1 MAALLEENEH
11 IFQRNHNNN
20 IKGLGLLP
28 RSCDACRAAAALLY
42 CRAHAAFFCGG
53 CDCAVAGNRHERVWI
68 CDVCEQ
74 TPAVVTCK
82 ADAAALC
89 AACDADIH
97 SANRLAHRHHR
108 LPVVPFVESF
118 AYAVARPSVAFVD
131 PSVAEE
137 DDDHD
142 SWLIQSPSSGV
153 FMADFLCCDSDLL
166 DFGFNSESNNLEKGN
181 LQFCADVSRSFE
193 NCFDIDF
200 SQPDKHHNLHS
211 NGQLFSSF
219 NYSASH
225 SASSSEIGVVPDGNG
240 TSMSEVSYTFTK
252 SPTTPGTGDVVD
264 GGSSEA
270 DGAPAMDRKAR
281 VLRYR
286 EKRKNRKFQK
296 TIRYASRKAYAETR
310 PRIKG
315 RFTKRSESNE
325 TSEID
330 QIHGFGPGSNGSL
343 IDHGGGY
350 DVVRRMLESQWE
362 YAPSGLMEPM
372 RVRGVFGKQF

>member
-1 MAALLEENEH
+1 M
-11 IFQRNHNNN
+11 
-20 IKGLGLLP
+20 
-28 RSCDACRAAAALLY
+28 
-42 CRAHAAFFCGG
+42 
-53 CDCAVAGNRHERVWI
+53 

-118 AYAVARPSVAFVD
+118 ADAVVRSSAAFVD

-137 DDDHD
+137 DDDPD
-142 SWLIQSPSSGV
+142 SWLPSSRV
-153 FMADFLCCDSDLL
+153 FTSDFLCCDSDLL
-166 DFGFNSESNNLEKGN
+166 DFGFNSQSNNNLEKGN
-181 LQFCADVSRSFE
+181 LKFCADVNRSFE

-200 SQPDKHHNLHS
+200 CQPDKHHNLHS
-211 NGQLFSSF
+211 DEQLFSSF
-219 NYSASH
+219 NYSANH

-240 TSMSEVSYTFTK
+240 TSMSEVSYAFTK
-252 SPTTPGTGDVVD
+252 SPTTPRIGDVAD

-270 DGAPAMDRKAR
+270 NGAPAMDRKAR

-310 PRIKG
+310 PRIQG

-325 TSEID
+325 TSAID
-330 QIHGFGPGSNGSL
+330 QIHGFGSGSNGFL

-350 DVVRRMLESQWE
+350 DVVPR
-362 YAPSGLMEPM
+362 
-372 RVRGVFGKQF
+372 F